1 MQFIVATML
10 AFSVTCLS
18 QTSALAAP
26 PEIILWADGV
36 PDPVVQSDPPERT
49 ETAADG
55 LTRRFNVSNPRLFVH
70 SPETHDNDPRAAV
83 IVVPGGGFGR
93 LADEHEGSDA
103 CTWLN
108 AQGIVAFQ
116 LAYRTPT
123 NKQTQP
129 ESGPVQD
136 LRRAISIVRAR
147 AAEFQIDPDRI
158 GAMGFSAGGLTTFI
172 TAGKPGNA
180 SSAVD
185 NASMPN
191 AVLLIYPWRIWD
203 EQLNSVHAATEL
215 DAAFPPTFI
224 AQAADDT
231 ASSAMGSARVVLEL
245 MALKVPVEFHLYE
258 KGGHGFGMR
267 PRDAAP
273 GTRDWQNRAH
283 DWLQLR
289 RFTNTAP

>member
-1 MQFIVATML
+1 MGYIVSTLL
-10 AFSVTCLS
+10 AFSVACLA
-18 QTSALAAP
+18 QTLALAAP
-26 PEIILWADGV
+26 PEIILWTDGV
-36 PDPVVQSDPPERT
+36 PDPVVPSDPPEKT

-70 SPETHDNDPRAAV
+70 SPAMHDSNPRAAV

-93 LADEHEGSDA
+93 LADEHEGSDV

-123 NKQTQP
+123 NKQTPP

-147 AAEFQIDPDRI
+147 AAEFQVDPDRI

-172 TAGKPGNA
+172 AAGQPNKVN
-180 SSAVD
+180 SAVD
-185 NASMPN
+185 DSTKLN

-203 EQLNSVHAATEL
+203 EELNSVHAAMKL

-224 AQAADDT
+224 AQSADDT
-231 ASSAMGSARVVLEL
+231 ASSAVGSARVFLKL
-245 MALKVPVEFHLYE
+245 TALKVPVEFHIYE

-267 PRDAAP
+267 PRAGAP

-289 RFTNTAP
+289 GFINTAP